1 MKFKAA
7 ILLKLNNDLVIDYLN
22 MPLLKTGQVIVKL
35 KKSRICGS
43 QIGEI
48 QGIKGNDKF
57 LPHLLGHEGVGKV
70 MEIGPGVKKVKK
82 DDKVILTWI
91 KGEGIQSEPPKY
103 LLNNKIINAGF
114 VTTFNEYAVV
124 SENRLVKIEKEIK
137 DNLAVLCAD
146 VVPTGF
152 NNISK
157 LIKFKLGS
165 NILIIGAGGM
175 GLGTILASYLS
186 GANKICVVDKFKF
199 KILNSLK
206 YGTNMHFIYN
216 QNHSVSKN
224 YKKFELQNGKIKFD
238 YVVDFSGNPETMQ
251 WSFDLLHSEG
261 IFLSAGV
268 MNYKKKLSLNTLQIN
283 LGKKLIG
290 SKGGSTTPDK
300 EIPKFISL
308 INQRKININNF
319 FSHNEKLENINKL
332 INLHLNGKVINSL
345 INF

>member
-7 ILLKLNNDLVIDYLN
+7 ILFKLNNDLVIENLD

-48 QGIKGNDKF
+48 QGVKGSDKF
-57 LPHLLGHEGVGKV
+57 LPHLLGHEGVGNV
-70 MEIGPGVKKVKK
+70 MEVGPGVKKVKK

-91 KGEGIQSEPPKY
+91 KGEGIQSEAPKY
-103 LLNNKIINAGF
+103 LSKNKIINAGF

-124 SENRLVKIEKEIK
+124 SENRLVKIEKNIN

-146 VVPTGF
+146 VIPTGF

-157 LIKFKLGS
+157 LLKFKLGS

-186 GANKICVVDKFKF
+186 GANKICVIDKFKF
-199 KILNSLK
+199 KIKNSLK
-206 YGTNMHFIYN
+206 YGTNMNFIYN
-216 QNHSVSKN
+216 QNISVSEN
-224 YKKFELQNGKIKFD
+224 YKNFESKNGLIKFD
-238 YVVDFSGNPETMQ
+238 YIVDFSGNPKTMQ
-251 WSFDLLHSEG
+251 FSLDLLNSEG
-261 IFLSAGV
+261 VFLSAGV
-268 MNYKKKLSLNTLQIN
+268 MNYKQKLSFNTLQIN

-290 SKGGSTTPDK
+290 SKGGSTMPDN
-300 EIPKFISL
+300 EIPKFINL

-319 FSHNEKLENINKL
+319 FSHYENLENINKL
-332 INLHLNGKVINSL
+332 IKLHLNGKVIISM